1 MQRARIVA
9 QPVSWGI
16 NYLPGWGRQLDANQI
31 VQDVKQLGLDALEY
45 QPGLF
50 PEDAVAARDL
60 FATVGIRPAAGWIPV
75 ALAKSDRRD
84 ELVQFRNAVEFLA
97 ELGAPIATIGAAG
110 PSGDFESG
118 VRLSEEDWRHLEAG
132 LDEIAE
138 IAGEV
143 GVQVALHPHIGT
155 AVEQQADIARVLEST
170 NIGFC
175 FDAGHIACAGAD
187 PVKVAQL
194 IADRTVH
201 LHLKDVN
208 RSIADRLIAK
218 QVGWAQAVGEGLFT
232 PLGEGDLDLPSIL
245 GAFTDY
251 DGAVVIE
258 QDIRLL
264 EDGTGPVQDPVA
276 NMKISIAYLE
286 AL

>member
-1 MQRARIVA
+1 MQRERIVA

-16 NYLPGWGRQLDANQI
+16 NYLPGWGRQLDADQI
-31 VQDVKQLGLDALEY
+31 VQDVKQLGLTAMEY

-50 PEDAVAARDL
+50 PEDAKAARDL
-60 FATVGIRPAAGWIPV
+60 FAQVGIRPAAGWVPV
-75 ALAKSDRRD
+75 SLAKADRRD
-84 ELVQFRNAVEFLA
+84 ELAQFRRAVGFLA
-97 ELGAPIATIGAAG
+97 KLGAPIATIGAAG

-118 VRLSEEDWRHLEAG
+118 VRLSEEDWRHLQAG
-132 LDEIAE
+132 FEEITE

-155 AVEQQADIARVLEST
+155 AVEQESDITRVFDTTS
-170 NIGFC
+170 IGFC

-194 IADRTVH
+194 IAHRTVH

-208 RSIADRLIAK
+208 RSIADRLIAGK
-218 QVGWAQAVGEGLFT
+218 VGWAQAVGEGMFT
-232 PLGEGDLDLPSIL
+232 PLGQGDLDLPSIL

-251 DGAVVIE
+251 QGAVVIE